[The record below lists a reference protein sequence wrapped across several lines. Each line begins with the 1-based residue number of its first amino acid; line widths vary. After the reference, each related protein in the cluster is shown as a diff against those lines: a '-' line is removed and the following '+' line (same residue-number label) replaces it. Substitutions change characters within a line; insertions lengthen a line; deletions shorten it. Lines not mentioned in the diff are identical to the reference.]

1 MLRGS
6 WLKIGVI
13 PALLSEHA
21 THLKYK
27 ASTLQEF
34 TKGNNDSKSKKTIQW
49 LYIEFFIVSVMKL
62 AERVL
67 NQPGTTQIAADLGAL
82 I

>member
-1 MLRGS
+1 M
-6 WLKIGVI
+6 I
-13 PALLSEHA
+13 PAPLSEHA

-34 TKGNNDSKSKKTIQW
+34 TKGNNDSKLKKIIQW
-49 LYIEFFIVSVMKL
+49 SYIEPFVISVIKL
-62 AERVL
+62 VKRVL
-67 NQPGTTQIAADLGAL
+67 NQPETAQIAADLKAL

>member
-1 MLRGS
+1 MLRS
-6 WLKIGVI
+6 LWLKIEVI
-13 PALLSEHA
+13 PTPLSEHA

-27 ASTLQEF
+27 VLTLQEF
-34 TKGNNDSKSKKTIQW
+34 VKSNNDSKLKKTIQW
-49 LYIEFFIVSVMKL
+49 LYIEPFIISVMKL

-67 NQPGTTQIAADLGAL
+67 NQPGTAQIAADLGAL